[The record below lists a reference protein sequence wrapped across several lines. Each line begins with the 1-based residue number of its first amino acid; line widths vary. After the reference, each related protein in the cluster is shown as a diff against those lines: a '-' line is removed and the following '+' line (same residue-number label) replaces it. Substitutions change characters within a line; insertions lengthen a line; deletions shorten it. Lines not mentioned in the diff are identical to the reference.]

1 MRAASGVSSSL
12 ALMSR
17 TALDTVLPP
26 QCLACDALVATPGSL
41 CPDYWDDAVF
51 VSAPFCSACGVPF
64 EFEQGPAALCGACIR
79 ERPVFSR
86 ARAVFIYNDVS
97 RDLVT
102 GLKHRDRMHGAP
114 AFGRW
119 LARAGRELVED
130 ADLVVPV
137 PLHRLRLLPRETA
150 RRGLVAPSVDPHS
163 GWVERFPAPPQC
175 AGAFVATPRYTDDL
189 AGQHVLLIDDVYT
202 TGATLEACTKV
213 LLGAG
218 ATQVDVLVLAR
229 VDRPR

>member
-1 MRAASGVSSSL
+1 MERLLRAASGVSSSL

-41 CPDYWDDAVF
+41 CPDCWDDAVF

-114 AFGRW
+114 AFGR
-119 LARAGRELVED
+119 
-130 ADLVVPV
+130 
-137 PLHRLRLLPRETA
+137 
-150 RRGLVAPSVDPHS
+150 
-163 GWVERFPAPPQC
+163 
-175 AGAFVATPRYTDDL
+175 
-189 AGQHVLLIDDVYT
+189 
-202 TGATLEACTKV
+202 
-213 LLGAG
+213 
-218 ATQVDVLVLAR
+218 
-229 VDRPR
+229 

>member
-17 TALDTVLPP
+17 TAVDTVLPP
-26 QCLACDALVATPGSL
+26 QCLVYDALVTTSGSL
-41 CPDYWDDAVF
+41 CPDCWDDAVF

-64 EFEQGPAALCGACIR
+64 EFEQGPAALCGACIC

-86 ARAVFIYNDVS
+86 AQALTREAGCTEKLRAAALS
-97 RDLVT
+97 RRRST
-102 GLKHRDRMHGAP
+102 PTQGGLNASQR
-114 AFGRW
+114 
-119 LARAGRELVED
+119 
-130 ADLVVPV
+130 
-137 PLHRLRLLPRETA
+137 RLNVR
-150 RRGLVAPSVDPHS
+150 
-163 GWVERFPAPPQC
+163 
-175 AGAFVATPRYTDDL
+175 GAFVATPRYTDDL
-189 AGQHVLLIDDVYT
+189 AGRHVLLIDDVYT